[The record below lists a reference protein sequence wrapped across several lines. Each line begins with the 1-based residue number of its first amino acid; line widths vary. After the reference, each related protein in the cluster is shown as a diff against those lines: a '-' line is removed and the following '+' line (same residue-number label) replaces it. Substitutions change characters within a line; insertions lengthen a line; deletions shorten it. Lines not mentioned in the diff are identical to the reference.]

1 MTLRTITTA
10 LQDRWTSDL
19 PPASNS
25 PAAPLVAG
33 QGKVDRG
40 TRFSTSRRIP
50 SLDGLRAVSIT
61 MVLVS
66 HLSGTHHA
74 FALGFVNLSALGNFG
89 VRIFFVIS
97 GFLIT
102 TQLLEEARSN
112 GAISLKNFYLRRFFR
127 IFPAFYAYVAAIA
140 MAGLLGWV
148 ALRPGDLLHACTY
161 TMNYHY
167 VRSWW
172 FGHIWS
178 LSVEEQFYV
187 VWPVILVVLG
197 IRKGLMSA
205 GMVMLLAP
213 LIRVAYWYLLPAQ
226 REGIDEAFPTI
237 CDALAAGC
245 ALAGTR
251 DWLSLQGRYLA
262 FLRSR
267 AFYLIPVLAFA
278 ANQLNIHPLFDDL
291 IGQTVMNV
299 ALALTVDRFVRFP
312 DSLVGR
318 VLNLPLFAFI
328 GVLSYSIYLWQQ
340 PFLNRHSEALIAS
353 FPLNLALV
361 GAMALASYYTVER
374 PFLRVR
380 KRFEISGPG
389 RKREKTQ

>member
-1 MTLRTITTA
+1 
-10 LQDRWTSDL
+10 
-19 PPASNS
+19 
-25 PAAPLVAG
+25 
-33 QGKVDRG
+33 
-40 TRFSTSRRIP
+40 
-50 SLDGLRAVSIT
+50 